1 MRACTIKHVYDVHTL
16 NNNNNN
22 NNNSNFFYLQVANS
36 PSKPG
41 FKLSQLVR
49 ENNQRADCS
58 LKPEESVNI
67 GKNLCR
73 KSLIK

>member
-1 MRACTIKHVYDVHTL
+1 MAI
-16 NNNNNN
+16 
-22 NNNSNFFYLQVANS
+22 FFYLQLANF
-36 PSKPG
+36 PSKTG
-41 FKLSQLVR
+41 FKANLSER
-49 ENNQRADCS
+49 IIRADCS